1 MRLPNKTLVAVLILA
16 LAGRA
21 SAQRLP
27 SSVGP
32 QEIDL
37 YARLLAM
44 RDPRRLDMPLVERA
58 LSNQWQPLRAAATIS
73 IGQVGPEVGKP
84 GSARLRSLLK
94 DPDLGVGANAA
105 YALGLLRDTAAIA
118 DLTAAL
124 AANHEVAREA
134 AWAVGEIGAPARASI
149 VAGLNS
155 RRDDDTA
162 IQLLLAAAKLRP
174 VPISHLEPYLR
185 EHHPSV

>member
-1 MRLPNKTLVAVLILA
+1 MRLPSKTLVGVLILA
-16 LAGRA
+16 LADRA

-27 SSVGP
+27 ASVGA
-32 QEIDL
+32 QEINL

-44 RDPRRLDMPLVERA
+44 TDSRQLDMPLVERA

-84 GSARLRSLLK
+84 GSTRLRTLLK
-94 DPDLGVGANAA
+94 DADVSVGANAA
-105 YALGLLRDTAAIA
+105 YALGLLRDTAPIA
-118 DLTAAL
+118 DLSTAL

-134 AWAVGEIGAPARASI
+134 AWALGEIGAPARAAI
-149 VAGLNS
+149 VAGLKS

-174 VPISHLEPYLR
+174 VPSHRSRAIPAR
-185 EHHPSV
+185 A